1 MTDIS
6 ENNAQIHPDASVGL
20 EYTDGSTEPQIGVNA
35 TIRAGTIIY
44 DDVTIGDDL
53 ITGHNALIRE
63 HTTIGDHVIVG
74 TNTTIDGQADI
85 GSSVSMQTNV
95 YIPSNTTIGSNVF
108 LGPNAV
114 LTNDPYP
121 VRKDVELEGP
131 TIHDGVSV
139 GANATILPS
148 VTLGEGSFVAAGA
161 TVTKDV
167 PPDTLAVGTPAVHE
181 ELPDELHG
189 ENNL

>member
-1 MTDIS
+1 MTSTDGN
-6 ENNAQIHPDASVGL
+6 ENQIHPDASVGY
-20 EYTDGSTEPQIGVNA
+20 EYTNESTEPQIGADV

-44 DDVTIGDDL
+44 NDVDIGDNFT
-53 ITGHNALIRE
+53 TGHNTLIRE
-63 HTTIGDHVIVG
+63 HTKIGDDVIIG
-74 TNTTIDGQADI
+74 TNTTIDGQTNI
-85 GSSVSMQTNV
+85 GSCVSMQTNV
-95 YIPSNTTIGSNVF
+95 YVPSNTTIGSNVF

-131 TIHDGVSV
+131 TVHDHVSV
-139 GANATILPS
+139 GANATVLPG

-167 PPDTLAVGTPAVHE
+167 PPGTLAVGTPARHKELPE
-181 ELPDELHG
+181 ELQG
-189 ENNL
+189 ENDL